1 MFVFLLFHCDVNV
14 CVFVCAS
21 ERVFVF
27 LLLNK
32 QKCFLFFAVAAAVAS
47 ADASS
52 ASCVLGYFHFRVNI
66 IPYLLTYILLLYYI
80 FVLLLWCS
88 RVGRWLRRLYADLAA
103 ASSVGSVD
111 GGGVAALSFHTQD
124 FQSAAFS
131 FRYWIRVVG
140 CRGRRTLHIVRLW
153 RSRISVAEILL
164 LLFFALLLLLF

>member
-52 ASCVLGYFHFRVNI
+52 VSCVLGYFHFRVNI

-80 FVLLLWCS
+80 FVLLL
-88 RVGRWLRRLYADLAA
+88 
-103 ASSVGSVD
+103 
-111 GGGVAALSFHTQD
+111 
-124 FQSAAFS
+124 
-131 FRYWIRVVG
+131 
-140 CRGRRTLHIVRLW
+140 
-153 RSRISVAEILL
+153 
-164 LLFFALLLLLF
+164 